1 MSRNDLRTD
10 SPYNTYLHAGL
21 PPGPIRTTGKAT
33 ITAILQSSPH
43 DYLYMCAKDDFS
55 GTHNFSTTFEEHR
68 RNADRYQ
75 AALDARGIAR

>member
-1 MSRNDLRTD
+1 
-10 SPYNTYLHAGL
+10 
-21 PPGPIRTTGKAT
+21 
-33 ITAILQSSPH
+33 
-43 DYLYMCAKDDFS
+43 MCAKDDFS